1 MRAVLTIAGSD
12 SIAGAGIQADLKTL
26 AALGVYGTSAIT
38 AITAQN
44 TSQIAEVLPVAPEA
58 VRSQIHAVAQD
69 VTLAAIKTGML
80 ATADIA
86 RAVAGALRELA
97 RPNLVVDPVIS
108 AGAPGRRILLT
119 PDAVEIVKTQ
129 ILPQA
134 AVV

>member
-26 AALGVYGTSAIT
+26 AALGVYGTAAVT

-44 TSQIAEVLPVAPEA
+44 TSEIVDVPPLAPEA
-58 VRSQIHAVAQD
+58 VLAQIHAVAED

-80 ATADIA
+80 ATAAIV
-86 RAVAGALRELA
+86 RAVSEALRDLA
-97 RPNLVVDPVIS
+97 RPNLVVDPVMT
-108 AGAPGRRILLT
+108 AGAGGRRILLT
-119 PDAVEIVKTQ
+119 PDAVEIVRTQ